1 MSWVRLGKIL
11 GVVAAVVVVF
21 IITISD
27 SPLRAPVIAVAA
39 LAVLVAAGNW
49 LNDWFGIKRKSPE
62 FGSEKD
68 FQLIQALNQLKGK
81 PVQVSKTQTERK
93 EETKEE

>member
-62 FGSEKD
+62 FQHLPRPEADEDGQGS
-68 FQLIQALNQLKGK
+68 
-81 PVQVSKTQTERK
+81 S
-93 EETKEE
+93 

>member
-11 GVVAAVVVVF
+11 GVVATAVVLF
-21 IITISD
+21 IITVSD
-27 SPLRAPVIAVAA
+27 SPLRAPVIAVFA

-62 FGSEKD
+62 FQHRERPEADRDEQGS
-68 FQLIQALNQLKGK
+68 
-81 PVQVSKTQTERK
+81 T
-93 EETKEE
+93 

>member
-49 LNDWFGIKRKSPE
+49 LNDWCGIKRKSPE
-62 FGSEKD
+62 FQHLPRPDADEDEQGPS
-68 FQLIQALNQLKGK
+68 
-81 PVQVSKTQTERK
+81 
-93 EETKEE
+93 

>member
-1 MSWVRLGKIL
+1 MSWIRLGKIL
-11 GVVAAVVVVF
+11 GVVAALLVAF

-27 SPLRAPVIAVAA
+27 SPLRAPVIAVVA

-62 FGSEKD
+62 FQHLPRPEADEDEQGP
-68 FQLIQALNQLKGK
+68 A
-81 PVQVSKTQTERK
+81 
-93 EETKEE
+93 

>member
-1 MSWVRLGKIL
+1 MSWVRVGKVL
-11 GVVAAVVVVF
+11 GVLVALIVLF

-27 SPLRAPVIAVAA
+27 SPLRAPVIAVVA

-62 FGSEKD
+62 FEHLDRRNSDEGD
-68 FQLIQALNQLKGK
+68 QGT
-81 PVQVSKTQTERK
+81 P
-93 EETKEE
+93 

>member
-11 GVVAAVVVVF
+11 GVLAAVIVLF

-39 LAVLVAAGNW
+39 LVVLVAAGNW

-62 FGSEKD
+62 FQHRPQPQGDEGEQEPS
-68 FQLIQALNQLKGK
+68 
-81 PVQVSKTQTERK
+81 
-93 EETKEE
+93 